1 MLLNRKEDMSGLGWE
16 LRQGSVGREKREKQT
31 FLNQWSAVS
40 LNTWGETGIK
50 AKGNRRVQN
59 RKREILVLIP
69 SLTSHSN
76 ENKLSKKS
84 ILMSAFFCCLFDDVC
99 SFLKV

>member
-1 MLLNRKEDMSGLGWE
+1 MDWDGSSGKVQWAGRKGKKEKEKCKHFSINGL
-16 LRQGSVGREKREKQT
+16 QC
-31 FLNQWSAVS
+31 